1 MASRPKLENLNFL
14 YPIIIIL
21 VIVLATSAFVI
32 VDSGHVGVIR
42 TLGAVQ
48 PDALPEGFHLKKPFM
63 DKIEQIDIRLTKA
76 ISKSVAASRAF
87 THAVLTDCD

>member
-21 VIVLATSAFVI
+21 IIVFATSAFVI

-48 PDALPEGFHLKKPFM
+48 PEPLPEGFHLKKPFL
-63 DKIEQIDIRLTKA
+63 DKVEQIDIRLTKA
-76 ISKSVAASRAF
+76 NSKSAAASTRIP
-87 THAVLTDCD
+87 TCP